1 MKLATS
7 GQHTAYHSDNLQ
19 YTLVITRMASSF
31 ELSSEQPTV
40 YQQRSRRLA
49 ASSYQNLF
57 GEPTETRRPL
67 AKKVS
72 RTAPAQPRS
81 RKQKPLPG

>member
-1 MKLATS
+1 MVTS
-7 GQHTAYHSDNLQ
+7 RQHTAYHSDNLQ
-19 YTLVITRMASSF
+19 YTLVIIIIRMASSF